1 MSHKKT
7 AGTARNPGWFSKGKS
22 GNPNGRP
29 AARSSAAS
37 PKAALEIVMNKTL
50 KVLRNG
56 VERVITAEEGLHHR
70 TYQDAVA
77 GSSLA
82 QREVLRWITK
92 KEAWRAKHKPKSE
105 CKAVV
110 RHESPDPDNADDAL
124 VLLGIAA
131 IDLDNRRPSDSR
143 LRLLLEPWAVQAAL
157 IRRRSAT
164 ALSTHNLNEIKRC
177 TRDANSLRWPSG
189 DDEQVTKSGR

>member
-1 MSHKKT
+1 MSHKK
-7 AGTARNPGWFSKGKS
+7 AVNAARNSGWFSKGKS

-56 VERVITAEEGLHHR
+56 VERVISAEEGLHHR
-70 TYQDAVA
+70 AYQDAVA
-77 GSSLA
+77 GKRLA
-82 QREVLRWITK
+82 QREVLRWIAK
-92 KEAWRAKHKPKSE
+92 REAWRASHRAKEKPKM
-105 CKAVV
+105 VL
-110 RHESPDPDNADDAL
+110 RRMSPDPDNADDAL

-131 IDLDNRRPSDSR
+131 VDPDQNRPTEDR
-143 LRLLLEPWAVQAAL
+143 LQLLLEPWAVQAAL

-164 ALSTHNLNEIKRC
+164 ALSTRDLQEIKRC
-177 TRDANSLRWPSG
+177 TRDANSLRWPRG
-189 DDEQVTKSGR
+189 DDEQVKKSGR

>member
-22 GNPNGRP
+22 GNPKGRP
-29 AARSSAAS
+29 AARLLAAS
-37 PKAALEIVMNKTL
+37 PKAALDIVMNKTL

-77 GSSLA
+77 GKRLA
-82 QREVLRWITK
+82 QREVLRWIAK
-92 KEAWRAKHKPKSE
+92 REAWRANHRAKEKPKM
-105 CKAVV
+105 VL
-110 RHESPDPDNADDAL
+110 RHMSPDPDNADNAL

-131 IDLDNRRPSDSR
+131 IDPDHRRPNEDR
-143 LRLLLEPWAVQAAL
+143 LQLLLEPWAVQAAL

-164 ALSTHNLNEIKRC
+164 ALSSHDLQEIKRC
-177 TRDANSLRWPSG
+177 TRDANSLRWPRG
-189 DDEQVTKSGR
+189 DDEQVKKSGR